1 MNKLSKILIVVIV
14 ILIIALTRMTFLY
27 IDTREGSKRTLNALL
42 EAETEIVELNKE
54 LNKQNNE

>member
-27 IDTREGSKRTLNALL
+27 IDAREGAKKNLNYLL
-42 EAETEIVELNKE
+42 KAETEIVELNKE

>member
-42 EAETEIVELNKE
+42 EAETEILEFNKE